1 MNRKVIGKVLFW
13 LGVASMIVT
22 QAITW
27 LQSPMQ
33 RIHTAEELAGTAYAV
48 EGALWWIR
56 SMGWV
61 WGLMLPLVGVLV
73 YTGDKGSFIWLLGFL
88 PNTAAGIGYIWQP
101 SRYMPALFGIGGGVI
116 LLSFLGILW
125 VWTRTYTAYEGPAR
139 TGRQIQLVG
148 YSFLVVTGLLL
159 CLVFGNPN
167 VLALEDFPVPS
178 GLIVNITLSIGML
191 MLFVG
196 HYLAERSLMKKTADQ

>member
-1 MNRKVIGKVLFW
+1 MNRQTIGKVLFW

-22 QAITW
+22 QIITW
-27 LQSPMQ
+27 FQSPMQ
-33 RIHTAEELAGTAYAV
+33 RVHTADELVGTLYAV

-73 YTGDKGSFIWLLGFL
+73 YTGEKGSFIWLLGFL
-88 PNTAAGIGYIWQP
+88 PNMAAGIGYIWQP

-125 VWTRTYTAYEGPAR
+125 VWTRTYTSYEGLAR
-139 TGRQIQLVG
+139 TGRHIQLVG
-148 YSFLVVTGLLL
+148 YSFLVAAGLLL

-167 VLALEDFPVPS
+167 VLALEGFPIPS
-178 GLIVNITLSIGML
+178 SLIINMTLSIGML

-196 HYLAERSLMKKTADQ
+196 HYIAEKKLMEKSSGQ